1 MNPIYF
7 SMIQASF
14 ASLLPF
20 IPYILMVLMF
30 GFIMY
35 RAHKSSESKFN
46 AYDYLIDPTTGK
58 ASISRTLQMTAGAT
72 ATWTIIKEASMNSL
86 SVEMFLVYLAS
97 MGLSEGYAKYITYKT
112 QSTQPPSQ

>member
-1 MNPIYF
+1 
-7 SMIQASF
+7 MIQAAF

-35 RAHKSSESKFN
+35 QAHKSSESKFN
-46 AYDYLIDPTTGK
+46 VYDYLIDPNTGK

-72 ATWTIIKEASMNSL
+72 ATWTIIKQASMNSL
-86 SVEMFLVYLAS
+86 TVEMFGVYLCA
-97 MGLSEGYAKYITYKT
+97 MGLAEGYSKYIAYKS
-112 QSTQPPSQ
+112 QSAQSSPTNQ